1 MTELRADA
9 LVVRGGVN
17 HSLSYVRGAGVL
29 LDDRGMLQ
37 NVSVNSANEVSL
49 QELTAANRA
58 TGYRGIPHAQVGVC
72 TVGAVRAVGG
82 AIESTPTRVN
92 RYHATLSGITPEMA
106 SVLFRPTIPNPN
118 RNG

>member
-1 MTELRADA
+1 MTELRDDA
-9 LVVRGGVN
+9 LIVRGGVN
-17 HSLSYVRGAGVL
+17 LPMSYVRGAGVV
-29 LDDRGMLQ
+29 LDDHGTLQ
-37 NVSVNSANEVSL
+37 MVSVNSANDVSL

-72 TVGAVRAVGG
+72 TVGALRAVGG

-92 RYHATLSGITPEMA
+92 RFHATLSGITPEMA
-106 SVLFRPTIPNPN
+106 SVLFRPTVPNPN